1 MGDVE
6 EMIGELEDEDGDEK
20 EQNDEQAMQEEAK
33 RDEGTDF
40 GLDLD
45 SAWGSPDREAED

>member
-6 EMIGELEDEDGDEK
+6 EMIGELEDEEDE
-20 EQNDEQAMQEEAK
+20 EEEAPEQEEEDGE
-33 RDEGTDF
+33 DEEEEESF

-45 SAWGSPDREAED
+45 SAWSSPDRDE